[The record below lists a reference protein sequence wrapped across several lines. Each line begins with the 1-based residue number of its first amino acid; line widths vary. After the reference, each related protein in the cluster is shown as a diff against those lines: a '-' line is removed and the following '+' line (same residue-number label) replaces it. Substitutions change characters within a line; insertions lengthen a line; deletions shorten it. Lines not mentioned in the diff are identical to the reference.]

1 MKILIAALL
10 LAGLCLPASLAQAP
24 QKSLAKH
31 SNALANVT
39 VAKDLDERLSHYKSI
54 PMPFNTAGLSAR
66 EVKLARKL
74 AEAGQYLDDI
84 YWRQSDPEA
93 LKLYLSLA
101 NATDAQSKKVRHF
114 LKINASRFDL
124 IDENKPFIGTE
135 PMPPGRGFYPAG
147 LTKKEIEEYV
157 QLHPEKRA
165 EIYSPTT
172 VVERRG
178 SELIGVPYHVAYK
191 PFLQKAVK
199 ALREA
204 AALTPDK
211 DFANFLRLRADALLS
226 DDYFASDLAWL
237 NLKNPKFDIIFA
249 PYETY
254 TDGLLGVK
262 GSYGAALMV
271 RNEAESQKL
280 AVFQKYVPD
289 IQEALPPG
297 KDDLPSKH
305 GQPTP
310 MEVMDVPFHSGDLNH
325 GYMAVA
331 DNLPNDARIKE
342 QKGTKKLFFN
352 NFMDARV
359 NVVILP
365 IARRIMRADQ
375 AAKASGEGY
384 ASDVMM
390 HEICHGL
397 GPAFSRVNGKK
408 VSIPEAM
415 GPIMGA
421 TEEAKADVVGMFAL
435 QWLMDH
441 GAMPKARAEEFYASF
456 VAGIFRTVRFG
467 TAEAHGRA
475 EMMEFNY
482 LSEKGAIV
490 PKDGRYEVDF
500 EKIPGAFASLAKE
513 LLEIEAQGDA
523 RRAESLFQRYGTM
536 PAELQSA
543 LNQVKDVPV
552 DVDPKFTFPEPVQ

>member
-1 MKILIAALL
+1 MKTLIAVLL
-10 LAGLCLPASLAQAP
+10 LAGLCVPASLAQKTKSKPAKSAALHVQVAP
-24 QKSLAKH
+24 
-31 SNALANVT
+31 
-39 VAKDLDERLSHYKSI
+39 DLDERLSHYKSI
-54 PMPFNTAGLSAR
+54 EMPFNKAGLSAR
-66 EVKLARKL
+66 EIKLAYKL

-93 LKLYLSLA
+93 LALYKSLA
-101 NATDAQSKKVRHF
+101 GATDEQSKKVRHF

-124 IDENKPFIGTE
+124 IDDNKPFIGSE
-135 PMPPGRGFYPAG
+135 PMPPGRGFYPKG
-147 LTKKEIEEYV
+147 LTKKEIQDYV
-157 QLHPEKRA
+157 QQHPDKQA

-178 SELIGVPYHVAYK
+178 ADLVGVPYHVAYK
-191 PFLQKAVK
+191 PFLEKAAK

-204 AALTPDK
+204 AVLTPDK
-211 DFANFLRLRADALLS
+211 DFADFLRIRADALLS

-237 NLKNPKFDIIFA
+237 NLKEPKFDIIFA

-262 GSYGAALMV
+262 GSYGAALMI
-271 RNEAESQKL
+271 RNEGESQKL

-289 IQEALPPG
+289 IQEALPLD
-297 KDDLPSKH
+297 KEDLPSKH

-310 MEVMDVPFHSGDLNH
+310 MEVMDTPFHSGDLNH

-331 DNLPNDARIKE
+331 DNLPNDSRIKE

-384 ASDVMM
+384 ASAVMM

-408 VSIPEAM
+408 VSITEAM
-415 GPIMGA
+415 GPILGA
-421 TEEAKADVVGMFAL
+421 TEEAKADTVGMFAL

-441 GAMPKARAEEFYASF
+441 GAMPKARAEEFYASY

-467 TAEAHGRA
+467 TAEPHGRA

-482 LSEKGAIV
+482 LSEKGGIV
-490 PKDGRYEVDF
+490 LKNGRYEVDY

-513 LLEIEAQGDA
+513 LLEIEAHGDA
-523 RRAESLFQRYGTM
+523 QRAEALFERYGTM
-536 PAELQSA
+536 PSELQSA

-552 DVDPKFTFPEPVQ
+552 DVDPKFTFPEPIQ

>member
-1 MKILIAALL
+1 MKTLIAVLL
-10 LAGLCLPASLAQAP
+10 LAGVSAPVSAQKTAKATTQRPEPLAALKVAP
-24 QKSLAKH
+24 
-31 SNALANVT
+31 
-39 VAKDLDERLSHYKSI
+39 DLDERLSHYKSI

-66 EVKLARKL
+66 EIKLARKL
-74 AEAGQYLDDI
+74 AEAGQYLDNI

-93 LKLYLSLA
+93 LKDYLSLA
-101 NATDAQSKKVRHF
+101 DAKDARSKKVRHF
-114 LKINASRFDL
+114 LQINASRFDL

-147 LTKKEIEEYV
+147 LTKKEIEEYL
-157 QLHPEKRA
+157 QQHPEKRT

-178 SELIGVPYHVAYK
+178 SDLVGVPYHVAYQ
-191 PFLQKAVK
+191 PLLEQAAK

-204 AALTPDK
+204 SVLTPDR

-226 DDYFASDLAWL
+226 DDYFESDLAWL
-237 NLKNPKFDIIFA
+237 NLKDPKFDIIFA

-262 GSYGAALMV
+262 GSYGAALMI

-289 IQEALPPG
+289 IQEALPLD
-297 KDDLPSKH
+297 KADLPSKH

-331 DNLPNDARIKE
+331 DNLPNDPRIKE

-365 IARRIMRADQ
+365 IARRVMRADQ
-375 AAKASGEGY
+375 AAKATGGGY

-408 VSIPEAM
+408 ISIPEAM

-441 GAMPKARAEEFYASF
+441 GAMPKSRSEEFYTSF

-482 LSEKGAIV
+482 VSEKGGILL
-490 PKDGRYEVDF
+490 KNGRYEVDF
-500 EKIPGAFASLAKE
+500 EKIPGAFAALAKE

-523 RRAESLFQRYGTM
+523 HRAEMLFERYGTM
-536 PAELQSA
+536 PSGLQSA
-543 LNQVKDVPV
+543 LNQVQDVPV
-552 DVDPKFTFPEPVQ
+552 DVDPKFTFPEPVR

>member
-1 MKILIAALL
+1 MKTLIAVLL
-10 LAGLCLPASLAQAP
+10 LAGVSVPVSAQTASTQPKTRLAEL
-24 QKSLAKH
+24 K
-31 SNALANVT
+31 
-39 VAKDLDERLSHYKSI
+39 VAGDLDQRLSHYKAI

-74 AEAGQYLDDI
+74 AEAGQYLDNI

-93 LKLYLSLA
+93 LELYKSLA
-101 NATDAQSKKVRHF
+101 GATDERSKKVRHF

-124 IDENKPFIGTE
+124 IDENQPFIGSE
-135 PMPPGRGFYPAG
+135 PMPPGRGFYPKG
-147 LTKKEIEEYV
+147 LTKNEIEEYL
-157 QLHPEKRA
+157 QRHPEKRS
-165 EIYSPTT
+165 EIYSPTA

-178 SELIGVPYHVAYK
+178 EDLVGVPYHVAYK
-191 PFLQKAVK
+191 PFLDRAAK

-204 AALTPDK
+204 AVLTPDK
-211 DFANFLRLRADALLS
+211 AFADFLRLRADALLT

-237 NLKNPKFDIIFA
+237 NLKDPKFDIIFA

-262 GSYGAALMV
+262 GSYGAAVMI
-271 RNEAESQKL
+271 RNDAESQKL
-280 AVFQKYVPD
+280 DVFQKYVPD
-289 IQEALPPG
+289 IQEALPLD
-297 KDDLPSKH
+297 KADLPSKH

-331 DNLPNDARIKE
+331 DNLPNDPRIKE

-365 IARRIMRADQ
+365 IARRLMRADQ

-384 ASDVMM
+384 ASAVMM

-408 VSIPEAM
+408 VSIGEAM

-435 QWLMDH
+435 QWLMDR

-490 PKDGRYEVDF
+490 LKNGRYEVDF
-500 EKIPGAFASLAKE
+500 QKIPGAFASLAKE

-523 RRAESLFQRYGTM
+523 RRAEALFQRYGTM
-536 PAELQSA
+536 PSELQSA

-552 DVDPKFTFPEPVQ
+552 DVDPKFTFPEPIR